1 MKEIA
6 DQIAARL
13 KEQGAEVSPEAI
25 EAKLKLLVETFH
37 VPTDE
42 ARRSV
47 MNSFLKEHGIAPT
60 APRGSQEL
68 KIIQIKEAGMWV
80 DIKAKVVQLWEPNS
94 DSISQTGLLGDE
106 TGAMKFVKWVKAD
119 LPPLAEGK
127 SYRFRNLVTDEFQGR
142 FSVKMNRTSQI
153 EEIDEEIEAAER
165 VPAQQVTVD
174 SISQPGIWVDIK
186 AKVVQLWE
194 PNNESISQIGLIG
207 DETGVMK
214 FVKWAKADL
223 PDLAEGKSY
232 RFRNLVTDEFQGR
245 FSVKMNRT
253 SQIEE
258 STEEI
263 EVGSQ
268 AAQFAGAIVDIQKGS
283 GLIKRCPICRR
294 SLAKGLCGEHGK
306 VDGLYDL
313 RIKAAMDD
321 GLSVQDVL
329 INRETTESLIGLS
342 LDEAKQMAMEALDH
356 EVIRSLIEERLVGRY
371 YKVEG
376 PRIDRYILVETI
388 DVMPPLD
395 RSELDRLAAEAEVV

>member
-13 KEQGAEVSPEAI
+13 KEQGAEVSPDAVET
-25 EAKLKLLVETFH
+25 KLKLLVETFH
-37 VPTDE
+37 VPIDE

-68 KIIQIKEAGMWV
+68 KIIQIKETGMWV

-106 TGAMKFVKWVKAD
+106 TGVMKFVKWV
-119 LPPLAEGK
+119 
-127 SYRFRNLVTDEFQGR
+127 
-142 FSVKMNRTSQI
+142 
-153 EEIDEEIEAAER
+153 
-165 VPAQQVTVD
+165 
-174 SISQPGIWVDIK
+174 
-186 AKVVQLWE
+186 
-194 PNNESISQIGLIG
+194 
-207 DETGVMK
+207 
-214 FVKWAKADL
+214 KADL

-258 STEEI
+258 TEEEIEALERTSAQEVTVDSISQPGIWVDMRAKVVQLWEPNNESISQTGLLGDETGVMKFVKWTKANLPDVVEGKSYLFKNLVTDEFQGRFSVKMNKTSQIEETDEDI

-268 AAQFAGAIVDIQKGS
+268 SARFQGAIVDIQKGS

-329 INRETTESLIGLS
+329 INRETTEGLIDLS
-342 LDEAKQMAMEALDH
+342 LDDAKQMAMEALDH

-371 YKVEG
+371 YSVEG
-376 PRIDRYILVETI
+376 PRIDRYILVERI
-388 DVMPPLD
+388 EAMPPLD
-395 RSELDRLAAEAEVV
+395 PSEVDGLAAETEVI

>member
-13 KEQGAEVSPEAI
+13 KEQGAEVSPDAVET
-25 EAKLKLLVETFH
+25 KLKLLVETFH
-37 VPTDE
+37 VPIDE

-68 KIIQIKEAGMWV
+68 KIIQIKETGMWV

-106 TGAMKFVKWVKAD
+106 TGVMKFVKWV
-119 LPPLAEGK
+119 
-127 SYRFRNLVTDEFQGR
+127 
-142 FSVKMNRTSQI
+142 
-153 EEIDEEIEAAER
+153 
-165 VPAQQVTVD
+165 
-174 SISQPGIWVDIK
+174 
-186 AKVVQLWE
+186 
-194 PNNESISQIGLIG
+194 
-207 DETGVMK
+207 
-214 FVKWAKADL
+214 KADL

-258 STEEI
+258 TEEEIEALERTSAQEVTVDSISQPGIWVDMRAKVVQLWEPNSESISQTGLLGDETGVMKFVKWTKANLPDVVEGKSYLFKNLVTDEFQGRFSVKMNKTSQIEETDEDI

-268 AAQFAGAIVDIQKGS
+268 SARFQGAIVDIQKGS

-329 INRETTESLIGLS
+329 INRETTEGLIDLS
-342 LDEAKQMAMEALDH
+342 LDDAKQMAMEALDH

-371 YKVEG
+371 YSVEG
-376 PRIDRYILVETI
+376 PRIDRYILVERI
-388 DVMPPLD
+388 EAMPPLD
-395 RSELDRLAAEAEVV
+395 PSEVDGLAAETEVI